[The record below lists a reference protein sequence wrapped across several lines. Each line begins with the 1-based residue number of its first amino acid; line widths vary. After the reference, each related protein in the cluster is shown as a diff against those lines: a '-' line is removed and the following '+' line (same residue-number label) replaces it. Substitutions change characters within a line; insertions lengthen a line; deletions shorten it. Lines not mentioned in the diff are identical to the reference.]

1 MSARCRHNIERTVML
16 EVNLDGDVYLKTY
29 CGPIQAVREVRR
41 TKHTCG
47 STIGGGGGSLLGAA
61 FIGNADIEKQIETR
75 VGKKKFLITVT
86 EVKP

>member
-1 MSARCRHNIERTVML
+1 MTDRCRHHIARTVML

-29 CGPIQAVREVRR
+29 CGPIQAVEVVHG

-47 STIGGGGGSLLGAA
+47 ATIGGGFGSLLGAA

-86 EVKP
+86 EVK